1 MMITAVIFTLS
12 IALLLGYIFTTK
24 RTIQHRLMQN
34 ESVDGSLDEELI
46 MDMAER
52 KVNIQK
58 LGFMSAAIGACL
70 VISFFI
76 R

>member
-12 IALLLGYIFTTK
+12 IALFLGYIFTTK

-52 KVNIQK
+52 KMNIQK